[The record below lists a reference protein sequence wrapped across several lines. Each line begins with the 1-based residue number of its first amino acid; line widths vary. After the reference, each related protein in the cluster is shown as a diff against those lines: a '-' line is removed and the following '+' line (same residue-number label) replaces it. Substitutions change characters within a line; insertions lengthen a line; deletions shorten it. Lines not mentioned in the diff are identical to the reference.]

1 LKYTILIVEDNPK
14 NLKLFK
20 DILTYYGH
28 ETHEALDGVSAVESA
43 CLMQPDAVVMDVQ
56 LDKMDGFAVAE
67 ELRKRPATASIP
79 LIAVTAYAMTGD
91 EKRFRDAGFSGY
103 LTKPINT
110 RTFASEIEKII
121 EQSGGGAPIN
131 N

>member
-1 LKYTILIVEDNPK
+1 MKYTILIAEDNPK

-43 CLMQPDAVVMDVQ
+43 CLMQPDAVLMDVQ
-56 LDKMDGFAVAE
+56 LAKMDGFAVAE
-67 ELRKRPATASIP
+67 ELRKRPETASIP
-79 LIAVTAYAMTGD
+79 LIAVTGYAMSGD
-91 EKRFRDAGFSGY
+91 EKRFREAGFSGY

-121 EQSGGGAPIN
+121 AQSNKDAQADN
-131 N
+131 